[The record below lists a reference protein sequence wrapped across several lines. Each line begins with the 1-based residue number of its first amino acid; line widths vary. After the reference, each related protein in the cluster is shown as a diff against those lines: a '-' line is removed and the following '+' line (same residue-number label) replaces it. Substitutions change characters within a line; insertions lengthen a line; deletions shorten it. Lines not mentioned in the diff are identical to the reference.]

1 MDTDFKRVEE
11 RAMTSARRNT
21 TRLARLAALGLC
33 VALAAGCNVNVPPPR
48 AVHGKAEAKSAA
60 GAVEAKSAA
69 VPQVVITMPGVPAEP
84 KVISVAPKGPP
95 APKSPPRPGSPPVV
109 RERVASTVPYASEA
123 EADEDAIA
131 QACALVAQKMA
142 ELDPPIEYRPSP
154 GEVRS
159 EFLRKDSR
167 TVRPPTPEEKQKLAE
182 AGIAGDRVFV
192 EYDVEVTAN
201 QVRELRSQDRV
212 SAALR
217 VLGVLFALA
226 LAGFLF
232 LRADEWTKGY
242 LTSWL
247 ALAAV
252 TLAGGAAAALIF
264 I

>member
-1 MDTDFKRVEE
+1 
-11 RAMTSARRNT
+11 MTSARRNT
-21 TRLARLAALGLC
+21 TRLARLAAIGLC
-33 VALAAGCNVNVPPPR
+33 VAAAAGCNVNVPPPR
-48 AVHGKAEAKSAA
+48 AGHGKAEAKAA
-60 GAVEAKSAA
+60 RLESRTATVTVTVPGA
-69 VPQVVITMPGVPAEP
+69 PAEP
-84 KVISVAPKGPP
+84 KLVSP

-123 EADEDAIA
+123 EADEDAVA
-131 QACALVAQKMA
+131 RACELVAQKLA

-159 EFLRKDSR
+159 EFVRKDSR

-226 LAGFLF
+226 LAAFLF

-252 TLAGGAAAALIF
+252 TLAGGAAAALLF